1 MADIVIHHH
10 LGLGD
15 HIDCNGMVRY
25 FAELY
30 EGDTIHSFAKT
41 QYFDMIEWMYRDDDQ
56 IKVHCIEGNEY
67 SGVYQF
73 MTENN
78 LTSEDL
84 YIVGHGNYP
93 TNPSSDKNC
102 WEYFYEQL
110 DIDLDIKQD
119 LFYVEPDEDE
129 EKRVFD
135 KLNPTGED
143 YIFVHDDPSRG
154 FEITMENDLKIIRND
169 VSENIFNFSKIIHH
183 QILKI

>member
-110 DIDLDIKQD
+110 DIDLDIMLSQTKMKRREYLINLILLERTTY
-119 LFYVEPDEDE
+119 LF
-129 EKRVFD
+129 
-135 KLNPTGED
+135 
-143 YIFVHDDPSRG
+143 
-154 FEITMENDLKIIRND
+154 MM
-169 VSENIFNFSKIIHH
+169 
-183 QILKI
+183 ILPEGLRLPWKMI